1 MGEGSILIG
10 GVDIRHIAQ
19 EKLMDLVSFVFQ
31 DTFLFYDTI
40 YENIA
45 VGRHVS
51 REEVE
56 RAARAAQCHD
66 FIERLPEGYDT
77 RIGERGVYLSG
88 GEAQRVCVARA
99 ILKNAP
105 ILVLDEATAFADPE
119 NEYRMQQALQEL
131 IRDKTVI
138 IIAHRLQ
145 SIISAWQI
153 VVMKEGRV
161 VQTGTHPVLSTVSG
175 TYKRMWDAY
184 TDATRWELTNQ
195 PASAGY

>member
-1 MGEGSILIG
+1 
-10 GVDIRHIAQ
+10 
-19 EKLMDLVSFVFQ
+19 
-31 DTFLFYDTI
+31 
-40 YENIA
+40 
-45 VGRHVS
+45 
-51 REEVE
+51 
-56 RAARAAQCHD
+56 
-66 FIERLPEGYDT
+66 
-77 RIGERGVYLSG
+77 
-88 GEAQRVCVARA
+88 
-99 ILKNAP
+99 
-105 ILVLDEATAFADPE
+105 
-119 NEYRMQQALQEL
+119 MQQALQEL

-145 SIISAWQI
+145 SIISARQI